1 MPAHK
6 GRVEGKKRHKWSPS
20 DKRACLSRQKGQRA
34 VEEGIM
40 LFFPQWVRHPR
51 GGWELS
57 LEDINHGISAFCL
70 YYELDYQ
77 IRSLGYTGH
86 NEILMK
92 VDITDGF

>member
-20 DKRACLSRQKGQRA
+20 DKSACLSRQQGQWA

-40 LFFPQWVRHPR
+40 FFFPQWVRHPR
-51 GGWELS
+51 AGWELS

-92 VDITDGF
+92 VDITDVF